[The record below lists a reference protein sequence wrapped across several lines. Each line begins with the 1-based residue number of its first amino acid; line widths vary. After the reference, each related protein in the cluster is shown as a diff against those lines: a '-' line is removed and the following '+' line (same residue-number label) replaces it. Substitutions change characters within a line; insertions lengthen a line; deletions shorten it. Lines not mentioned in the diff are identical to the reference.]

1 MTDDLDLPPL
11 PEVEVAAAAA
21 VRRLAVALLGRT
33 VNPELSARV
42 AEAANALAA
51 EVEAASPTRAKAEAF
66 LRYTGEQRVHHFLT
80 TGHWP
85 PPPPE
90 SSEVR
95 FDVLSFVGGPLNPL
109 SAGARYHREGDEA
122 VCRVTLDVGYEG
134 PPERVH
140 GGMVA
145 SLFDEVMG
153 TVFRIRSMPSAF
165 TGTLSVRFEGP
176 APLGV
181 ELEFRARLARTEG
194 RKYFVE
200 AEATGPAG
208 RFASATAIFIELATE
223 HMTSTYAQ
231 ILSESGGGRGAGAG
245 SAEPEGPNP

>member
-1 MTDDLDLPPL
+1 MSDLELPPL

-21 VRRLAVALLGRT
+21 VRRLASALLGRT
-33 VNPELSARV
+33 VDPALSARV
-42 AEAANALAA
+42 AEVAGALAD
-51 EVEAASPTRAKAEAF
+51 EVEAASPKRAKAEAF

-80 TGHWP
+80 TGRWP
-85 PPPPE
+85 PPPE
-90 SSEVR
+90 DSAEVR
-95 FDVLSFVGGPLNPL
+95 FDVMSYIGGPLSPL
-109 SAGARYHREGDEA
+109 SAGARYFRDGDEA

-165 TGTLSVRFEGP
+165 TGTLSVRFEGA

-181 ELEFRARLARTEG
+181 ELELRARLARIEG

-200 AEATGPAG
+200 AEGTSPSG
-208 RFASATAIFIELATE
+208 RFASATAVFIEMATE
-223 HMTSTYAQ
+223 QMASTYAE
-231 ILSESGGGRGAGAG
+231 ILKEAPPPA
-245 SAEPEGPNP
+245 